1 MKKRILSMLLC
12 LALLLAVL
20 PGTAQAATE
29 ISTISLGGLNYPD
42 AGQTSSA
49 CSAFIANTKGISFYA
64 VDWFDRTADRFLEA
78 SDTFQAG
85 HAYSVQ
91 IWVEADSGYT
101 FKCVNDSTPGVT
113 ATIDGQELEVTKAFE
128 YKAFAMV
135 VLTYY
140 FSPIPQKGWLDSVKV
155 TVPAPVAGQ
164 RPDYT
169 QLSTAEYTTKNVYFS
184 GQTDENMKNGI
195 GWSVL
200 DGDDLKPDTAV
211 FDGETKYVLRTLL
224 FPEDGYSFHEKTK
237 VYVNGK
243 QAKAFWDYAT
253 FMSVSYEFPA
263 TGKLET
269 TESHTHTPSDWRT
282 TQVYHY
288 KVCTTCGDMLEQE
301 DHKGGVATCAEKGKC
316 TVCGYEYIETN
327 ENHIPDTSKWV
338 ARAEMYHFHKCSL
351 CGAHCDIE
359 DHRWSPKPHVT
370 TAAGHAYQCAD
381 CKACD
386 TVQPHKPGPAAT
398 ADTPQTC
405 TECGYIIT
413 PATNHTHELKLVP
426 EVAPTCI
433 EPGMHAYYTCDGCSQ
448 QFADAAGK
456 ERIKEDADLSIPP
469 QGHQI
474 SNGWGSDDQTHWR
487 TCAVCKVK
495 MVETDMAHQM
505 ENGKC
510 TTCGYDPSAPQ
521 QTTPAPTQSQT
532 QPQKNEKAAMPWW
545 TLLLI
550 ALGAVGVGI
559 GAGVLVLKLT
569 KKKVKE

>member
-1 MKKRILSMLLC
+1 MKKRMLSMLLC
-12 LALLLAVL
+12 LTLLLAVL
-20 PGTAQAATE
+20 PGTARAATE

-64 VDWFDRTADRFLEA
+64 VDWYDGTAERFLEA
-78 SDTFQAG
+78 SDTFQTG

-184 GQTDENMKNGI
+184 GKTNEDMKNGI
-195 GWSVL
+195 CWRIL
-200 DGDDLKPDTAV
+200 NGDYLKPDTAV
-211 FDGETKYVLRTLL
+211 FDGETKYVLHTLL
-224 FPEDGYSFHEKTK
+224 FPEEGYSFHEKTK
-237 VYVNGK
+237 VHVNGK

-253 FMSVSYEFPA
+253 FMSVTYEFPA

-269 TESHTHTPSDWRT
+269 PESHTHTPSDWRT

-288 KVCTTCGDMLEQE
+288 KVCTTCGDMLGEE

-316 TVCGYEYIETN
+316 TVCGYEYIEAN
-327 ENHIPDTSKWV
+327 ENHTPDTSKWV
-338 ARAEMYHFHKCSL
+338 ARAEQYHFHKCSV

-370 TAAGHAYQCAD
+370 TAVGHAYQCAD
-381 CKACD
+381 CKVCD

-398 ADTPQTC
+398 ETTPQKC
-405 TECGYIIT
+405 TECDYVIT
-413 PATNHTHELKLVP
+413 PAKNHTHDLQKVP
-426 EVAPTCI
+426 AVAATCTQGGNI
-433 EPGMHAYYTCDGCSQ
+433 EYYTCTGCMDC
-448 QFADAAGK
+448 FTD
-456 ERIKEDADLSIPP
+456 P
-469 QGHQI
+469 QGKNKLPENQTVELAPLGHVA
-474 SNGWGSDDQTHWR
+474 SDDWGFDAEYHWR
-487 TCAVCKVK
+487 TCTVCKVK
-495 MVETDMAHQM
+495 MVETDMVHEL

-510 TTCGYDPSAPQ
+510 TTCEYDPSAPQ
-521 QTTPAPTQSQT
+521 QTTPAPTQPQT
-532 QPQKNEKAAMPWW
+532 QPQKSEKTAMPWW
-545 TLLLI
+545 ALLLI